1 MLCLL
6 IKVLSAVNTASS
18 FVTLHLLSQVSISH
32 FFYHITYKIETNL
45 YFLLQNVAK
54 EGKTW
59 MKQIER

>member
-18 FVTLHLLSQVSISH
+18 FVTLHPLSQVSISH